1 LTDDKKNNSFHA
13 VQKFIG
19 STPHDKKL
27 SYASVLQSAI
37 LSAIK
42 KRWVG

>member
-1 LTDDKKNNSFHA
+1 MSGKKDNSFHA

-19 STPHDKKL
+19 CTPYDKKL
-27 SYASVLQSAI
+27 SYASVLQTAS

-42 KRWVG
+42 KR